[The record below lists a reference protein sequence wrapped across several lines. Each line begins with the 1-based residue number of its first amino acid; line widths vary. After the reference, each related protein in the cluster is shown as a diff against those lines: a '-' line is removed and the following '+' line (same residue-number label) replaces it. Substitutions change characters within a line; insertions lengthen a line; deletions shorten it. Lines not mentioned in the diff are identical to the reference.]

1 MKRLARLAI
10 FVALAFVFFKL
21 EIPYPVPNYEFLKLD
36 LGEAFLLWAHGYSP

>member
-21 EIPYPVPNYEFLKLD
+21 EIPYPYQTTSF
-36 LGEAFLLWAHGYSP
+36 